1 MTQDWLET
9 FPALAALDEPA
20 ARVLRKSAT
29 VVTLPVGATPFHQG
43 GACEAYLFVVSG
55 SVRVHMVSESGR
67 EIVLYRVEDGQ
78 TCILTTCCLMSR
90 EDYPAHAVT
99 ETEVTAAVLPAGAF
113 RELVARSA
121 GFREFVFS
129 AYGHRVADLMLLVDQ
144 VAFHSI
150 DLRLA
155 RFLLENK
162 GSDGRIDATHQRV
175 AVELGTAREVVSRQ
189 LKEFERRGW
198 VALHRGRIDVVDADP
213 LDNLV
218 NNQAL

>member
-1 MTQDWLET
+1 MDHDWLEA

-20 ARVLRKSAT
+20 KRILGGSAR
-29 VVTLPVGATPFHQG
+29 VVTLPAGAMPFHQG
-43 GACEAYLFVVSG
+43 SACEAYLFVVSG
-55 SVRVHMVSESGR
+55 SVRVHMVSETGR

-99 ETEVTAAVLPAGAF
+99 ETEVTAAVLPAAAF

-121 GFREFVFS
+121 AFREFVFS
-129 AYGHRVADLMLLVDQ
+129 AYGGRIADLMLLVDQ
-144 VAFHSI
+144 VAFHNI

-155 RFLLENK
+155 HFLLESK
-162 GSDGRIDATHQRV
+162 GADGRLDTTHQHV

-198 VALHRGRIDVVDADP
+198 VALHRGRIDVTDADA
-213 LDNLV
+213 LDDLV
-218 NNQAL
+218 GRQAL

>member
-1 MTQDWLET
+1 MTDDWLKT

-20 ARVLRKSAT
+20 ARILRKAAT
-29 VVTLPVGATPFHQG
+29 VMTLPVGAAPFRQG
-43 GACEAYLFVVSG
+43 SACEAYLFVVSG
-55 SVRVHMVSESGR
+55 SVRVHMVSETGR

-99 ETEVTAAVLPAGAF
+99 ETEVVAAVLPAGAF
-113 RELVARSA
+113 RELIARSA
-121 GFREFVFS
+121 AFREFVFS
-129 AYGHRVADLMLLVDQ
+129 VYGHRVADLMLLVDQ

-162 GSDGRIDATHQRV
+162 GAKGGLDVTHQHV

-198 VALHRGRIDVVDADP
+198 VALHRGRIDVVDADA
-213 LDNLV
+213 LDDLLNK
-218 NNQAL
+218 QAL

>member
-20 ARVLRKSAT
+20 KRILGGSAR
-29 VVTLPVGATPFHQG
+29 VVTLPVGAAPFHQG
-43 GACEAYLFVVSG
+43 SACEAYIFVISG
-55 SVRVHMVSESGR
+55 SVRVHMVSETGR

-99 ETEVTAAVLPAGAF
+99 ETEVVAAVLPAGAF
-113 RELVARSA
+113 RELIARSA
-121 GFREFVFS
+121 AFREFVFS
-129 AYGHRVADLMLLVDQ
+129 VYGHRVADLMLLVDQ

-162 GSDGRIDATHQRV
+162 GAKGGLDVTHQHV

-198 VALHRGRIDVVDADP
+198 VALQRGRIDVVDAGALNDL
-213 LDNLV
+213 LDK
-218 NNQAL
+218 QAL

>member
-1 MTQDWLET
+1 MTEDWLKA
-9 FPALAALDEPA
+9 FPALAALGNPSKQLLLA
-20 ARVLRKSAT
+20 SASL
-29 VVTLPVGATPFHQG
+29 VTLPAGAAPFHQG
-43 GACEAYLFVVSG
+43 SACEAYLFVVSG
-55 SVRVHMVSESGR
+55 SVRVHMVSETGR

-113 RELVARSA
+113 RELIARSA
-121 GFREFVFS
+121 PFREFVFS
-129 AYGHRVADLMLLVDQ
+129 VYGQRIADLMVLVDQ
-144 VAFHSI
+144 VAFHNI

-155 RFLLENK
+155 RFLLENR
-162 GSDGRIDATHQRV
+162 GANDRLDATHQHV

-198 VALHRGRIDVVDADP
+198 VALQRGRIDVVDADA
-213 LDNLV
+213 LENLI

>member
-1 MTQDWLET
+1 MTDDWLET

-20 ARVLRKSAT
+20 TRILRKAAT
-29 VVTLPVGATPFHQG
+29 VMTLPVGAAPFRQG
-43 GACEAYLFVVSG
+43 SACEAYLFVVSG
-55 SVRVHMVSESGR
+55 SVRVHMVSETGR

-90 EDYPAHAVT
+90 EDYPAHAIT

-129 AYGHRVADLMLLVDQ
+129 AYGHRVADLMELVDQ

-162 GSDGRIDATHQRV
+162 GADGRLDATHQHV

-198 VALHRGRIDVVDADP
+198 VELHRGRIDVVDADA
-213 LDNLV
+213 LDDLLNK
-218 NNQAL
+218 QAL

>member
-1 MTQDWLET
+1 MTQDWLEA
-9 FPALAALDEPA
+9 FPALAELDEPA

-43 GACEAYLFVVSG
+43 SACEAYLFVVSG
-55 SVRVHMVSESGR
+55 SVRVHMVSETGR

-99 ETEVTAAVLPAGAF
+99 ETEVIAAVLPAGAF
-113 RELVARSA
+113 RELVARSEP
-121 GFREFVFS
+121 FREFVFS
-129 AYGHRVADLMLLVDQ
+129 AYGRRIADLMLLVDQ
-144 VAFHSI
+144 VAFHNI

-155 RFLLENK
+155 RFLLENRGSK
-162 GSDGRIDATHQRV
+162 GRLDATHQHV
-175 AVELGTAREVVSRQ
+175 AIELGTAREVVSRQ

-198 VALHRGRIDVVDADP
+198 VALQRGRIVLIDSDALND
-213 LDNLV
+213 LV
-218 NNQAL
+218 NKQAV